1 MATIATR
8 LTNTGTLLVNGN
20 FDEFTGAPVV
30 DSSLTQWL
38 DFGQTSSYSGSG
50 TTVTDLSPTATA
62 SVTLTGAPTF
72 NNIDGGGSEVFNGST
87 QYGTG
92 SGTPLGLSAYTK
104 SFWFKLTSYIP
115 GNNVVSSDVGGH
127 FCYFGGGNKLQS
139 GHSFWSNYGA
149 FTSLT
154 SFALNTWYHACVT
167 FNTSTGMALY
177 VNGVLDSTYVSTTTN
192 PTNTPVTGTGRVDI
206 ANYGTGN
213 NLAGSIGQV
222 MVYNRALTA
231 SEVLKNYNALAGR
244 YGLPINT
251 SGTAIQKTTA
261 NTVVAEQFDEV
272 TFNVTSP
279 TVKNIFIYSQ
289 NQSNIAW
296 TTQSS
301 VITAN
306 AAIAPDGTLTASK
319 LVGNNGATGR
329 KSVYQN
335 RTITSNTYYTY
346 SVYLKK
352 AEFDSATIWFDTEG
366 TLPNAYQGAS
376 SLIDLTLGTVS
387 GSQTTITSVGN
398 GWYRC
403 STTASANVGS
413 VNFQVSQG
421 DPNGVGTPAG
431 NGTSG
436 IYIWGEQL
444 ELGNKATIY
453 QPIAAANTLVTP
465 IPAQKKDNL
474 GSMYVSNI
482 FDEYTGAPVIDSST
496 KFWIDF
502 GQSTS
507 YPGTGTT
514 VTDLSPSGLNM
525 TLLTP
530 AYYSF
535 QQQGM
540 KFTRTELAPKFGGG
554 ATVNTS
560 GPMAVSNFLYNDHTW
575 EVWFK
580 IDDITSGNYDVTE
593 GFSTLCL
600 YSGFHAGFYYTSTTM
615 SYTIWNTGPVGSL
628 AASWTVGLTG
638 AQINQGNWYQ
648 IVVTRAGNVFTPYIN
663 GVQLGTGS
671 TTATTYPAGTTG
683 DGLYIGKSQNVAAG
697 QSLYMAYSK
706 NTIDCVRMYT
716 RALSADE
723 VAQNF
728 NALRRRYNI

>member
-1 MATIATR
+1 M
-8 LTNTGTLLVNGN
+8 LVNGT

-62 SVTLTGAPTF
+62 SVTLTGSPTF
-72 NNIDGGGSEVFNGST
+72 NNIDGGGSEAFNGST

-92 SGTPLGLSAYTK
+92 LGTPLGLSAYTK
-104 SFWFKLTSYIP
+104 SFWFKLTSYLP

-149 FTSLT
+149 FTSVT
-154 SFALNTWYHACVT
+154 TFALNTWYHACLT

-177 VNGVLDSTYVSTTTN
+177 INGVLDSTYVSNTTN

-222 MVYNRALTA
+222 MVYNRTLTA
-231 SEVLKNYNALAGR
+231 GEVLKNYNALAGR

-272 TFNVTSP
+272 TFNRTTPVITNLITYSQDFTQGSQWSAISGLVVTSP
-279 TVKNIFIYSQ
+279 N
-289 NQSNIAW
+289 
-296 TTQSS
+296 
-301 VITAN
+301 
-306 AAIAPDGTLTASK
+306 AIAPDGTLTAQ
-319 LVGNNGATGR
+319 LLTGNGVTTGYLNTTFPWIVGNNYTFSCYFKSGTLSTVTIYLYGSYFGTTGTGGTGSDFNLTTEIATSFGGAT
-329 KSVYQN
+329 
-335 RTITSNTYYTY
+335 TSIKN
-346 SVYLKK
+346 
-352 AEFDSATIWFDTEG
+352 
-366 TLPNAYQGAS
+366 
-376 SLIDLTLGTVS
+376 
-387 GSQTTITSVGN
+387 VGN

-403 STTASANVGS
+403 SVTAPAYITRPL
-413 VNFQVSQG
+413 G
-421 DPNGVGTPAG
+421 DIGCQAIRMSS
-431 NGTSG
+431 TSG
-436 IYIWGEQL
+436 TLYAWGYQIEQSSNL
-444 ELGNKATIY
+444 SIY

-465 IPAQKKDNL
+465 VPAQKKDNL
-474 GSMYVSNI
+474 GSMYVSTI

-514 VTDLSPSGLNM
+514 VNDLSGSGLNM
-525 TLLTP
+525 SLIGSGFYAL
-530 AYYSF
+530 

-540 KFTRTELAPKFGGG
+540 QFTRTSSTPKFGGG
-554 ATVNTS
+554 ATVTTS
-560 GPMAVSNFLYNDHTW
+560 GSMAATSFLYNDHTW

-600 YSGFHAGFYYTSTTM
+600 YSGYHAGFYYTSTTM
-615 SYTIWNTGPVGSL
+615 SYTIWNTGPVGSNV
-628 AASWTVGLTG
+628 ASWTVGLTG

-683 DGLYIGKSQNVAAG
+683 NGLYIGKSQNVDAG
-697 QSLYMAYSK
+697 QSLYLAYSK